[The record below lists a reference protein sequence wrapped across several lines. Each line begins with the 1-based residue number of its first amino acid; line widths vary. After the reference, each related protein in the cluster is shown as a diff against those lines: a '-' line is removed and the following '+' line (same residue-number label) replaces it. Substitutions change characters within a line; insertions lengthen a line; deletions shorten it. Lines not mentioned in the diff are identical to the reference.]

1 MFAMKL
7 DNGTT
12 FTSHLTPLCFVCRF
26 RADSL
31 EEIVGLD
38 MSYHG
43 GVHAEFE
50 DVSPA
55 QMKAYKARKSGRRR
69 RYFRDEDESENADG
83 DEDDEE
89 DNDDASWT
97 DMTVAST
104 PDSSLKPESAPR
116 KQVSRRRQD
125 LEGGDNSSQFG
136 QSTYSLGEESE
147 FTGRS

>member
-1 MFAMKL
+1 
-7 DNGTT
+7 
-12 FTSHLTPLCFVCRF
+12 
-26 RADSL
+26 
-31 EEIVGLD
+31 

-43 GVHAEFE
+43 GVRDEFE

-55 QMKAYKARKSGRRR
+55 HMKAYKARKSGRRR
-69 RYFRDEDESENADG
+69 RSSRDDDQSVSSDG
-83 DEDDEE
+83 EEDDEGGE
-89 DNDDASWT
+89 DDASWT

-104 PDSSLKPESAPR
+104 PDSSQKPESAPR
-116 KQVSRRRQD
+116 KLTPRRRHD